1 MTFLDVAGVNKKF
14 GGIAALTDCTFSI
27 RSKEISCIVGPNGAG
42 KTSVFNV
49 ITGFIAPDTGTIRFK
64 GQDLTK
70 ASRHERIEA
79 GIARTFQNLRLFE
92 ELSVMDNVMTC
103 LASEAGNN
111 PLTAIFRPIHTEA
124 ILRAK
129 REKAREFIETVGL
142 SHKADDLA
150 KNLSYGQKK
159 LLCVARVLATDAELL
174 LLDEPTSGL
183 AAAALDTMVEMIHKL
198 KASGKSLLIV
208 EHNTQIVRRIA
219 DEVLFFHRGTLLAQ
233 GKTEDIVSDKEL
245 GSIYFGGGH

>member
-1 MTFLDVAGVNKKF
+1 MSFLDVTGVNKKF
-14 GGIAALTDCTFSI
+14 GGISALADCTFSI

-70 ASRHERIEA
+70 ASRHKRIES

-92 ELSVMDNVMTC
+92 ELSVMDNVLTC
-103 LASEAGNN
+103 LANEAGNN
-111 PLTAIFRPIHTEA
+111 PLTAIFRPFHTEA
-124 ILRAK
+124 VLRAK
-129 REKAREFIETVGL
+129 REKAREFIEVVGL

-150 KNLSYGQKK
+150 RNLSYGQKK
-159 LLCVARVLATDAELL
+159 LLCIARVLATDAELL

-183 AAAALDTMVEMIHKL
+183 AAAALDTMVDMIHKL

-233 GKTEDIVSDKEL
+233 GKTEEIVSDKEL
-245 GSIYFGGGH
+245 GRIYFGGGH

>member
-1 MTFLDVAGVNKKF
+1 MSFLDVVGVNKKF
-14 GGIAALTDCTFSI
+14 GGISALADCTFSI
-27 RSKEISCIVGPNGAG
+27 RAREISCIVGPNGAG
-42 KTSVFNV
+42 KTSVFNI
-49 ITGFIAPDTGTIRFK
+49 ITGFITPDTGTIRFK
-64 GQDLTK
+64 GQDLTT
-70 ASRHERIEA
+70 ASRHTRIES

-92 ELSVMDNVMTC
+92 ELSVMDNVLTC
-103 LASEAGNN
+103 LADEAGNN
-111 PLTAIFRPIHTEA
+111 PLTAIFRPFHTEA

-129 REKAREFIETVGL
+129 REKARAFIDTVGL

-159 LLCVARVLATDAELL
+159 LLCIARVLATDAELL

-183 AAAALDTMVEMIHKL
+183 AAAALDAMVEMIHKL

-233 GKTEDIVSDKEL
+233 GKTEEIVSDKEL
-245 GSIYFGGGH
+245 GRIYFGGGH

>member
-1 MTFLDVAGVNKKF
+1 MSYLDVAGVNKRF

-27 RSKEISCIVGPNGAG
+27 EPNGISCIVGPNGAG
-42 KTSVFNV
+42 KTSIFNV
-49 ITGFIAPDTGTIRFK
+49 ITGFITPDTGSVTFK
-64 GQDLTK
+64 GHDLTTT
-70 ASRHERIEA
+70 SRHHRIES

-92 ELSVMDNVMTC
+92 ELSVLDNVLTC
-103 LASEAGNN
+103 LADEAGNN

-129 REKAREFIETVGL
+129 REKAREFIEIVGL
-142 SHKADDLA
+142 SHKIDDLA
-150 KNLSYGQKK
+150 QNLSYGQKK
-159 LLCVARVLATDAELL
+159 LLCIARVLATDAELL

-183 AAAALDTMVEMIHKL
+183 AAAALDAMVDMIHKL
-198 KASGKSLLIV
+198 KERGKSLLIV

-233 GKTEDIVSDKEL
+233 GKTEEIVSDKEL
-245 GSIYFGGGH
+245 GRIYFGEDH